1 MTECSAL
8 AGLFSTVQGII
19 ISGAPGGETLPGA
32 RGGGGIWLPREE
44 LRTEELFCLVN
55 IRPSGGEKSK

>member
-32 RGGGGIWLPREE
+32 RGGTMGKEGGVR
-44 LRTEELFCLVN
+44 
-55 IRPSGGEKSK
+55 IRPKKMS